1 MLQRTFRAFSKL
13 RRRGPALGHGR
24 GREGFTLVEILVVLV
39 ILSVGVI
46 PIALIQHRAKREVT
60 ESDQYTRAVTVGQAQ
75 LERIKGMGF
84 GNAVDEAG
92 EDSGVTW
99 NSTITNVGFGLDRIE
114 VTVSWRES
122 GDVVDLTFAD
132 LVSMR

>member
-1 MLQRTFRAFSKL
+1 MLQRMYRAFSKA
-13 RRRGPALGHGR
+13 RRLGPAVGR
-24 GREGFTLVEILVVLV
+24 GREGFTLVEIMVVMV

-84 GNAVDEAG
+84 GNAVNEAG
-92 EDSGVTW
+92 EDNGVDW
-99 NSTITNVGFGLDRIE
+99 NSTITNMGFGLDRIE

-122 GDVVDLTFAD
+122 GDVVNLTFAD